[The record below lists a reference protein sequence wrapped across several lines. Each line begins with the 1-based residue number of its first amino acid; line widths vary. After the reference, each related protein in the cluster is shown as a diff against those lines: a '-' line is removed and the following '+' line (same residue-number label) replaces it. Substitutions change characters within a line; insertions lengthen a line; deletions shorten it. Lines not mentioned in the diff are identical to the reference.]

1 MRRLRDEEAE
11 RMAMLE
17 AIAEAI
23 RRRAATPDDEFVDPH
38 GQGDFT
44 KILERLLAERD
55 MPG

>member
-23 RRRAATPDDEFVDPH
+23 RRRAAAPDDEFVEH